1 MKTSWKIMKVGGRG
15 VDKCG
20 SQQQPCSVLVQKF
33 SCLLDQTCAVRHVG
47 PNAKLLGCLFRM
59 ADPLPHHLI
68 LTSLYHKKPL
78 QNTTAEPEIPLQTY
92 QSKNATIPYQY
103 QFSRAKL
110 QPLAA
115 HLQIFATSWVLLN
128 ASPFVVDHLGASTRF
143 HQGVRTQKEENQG
156 KPLAATHG
164 APKDP
169 PWNAIGTPWD
179 PGMWA
184 MGPLDQRQTPSVALR
199 CVSFLW
205 IFIHWKISSMWDIHG
220 FSWIWPIGFDLSQT
234 YMMDTGLEEYFCLW

>member
-1 MKTSWKIMKVGGRG
+1 MKNH
-15 VDKCG
+15 D
-20 SQQQPCSVLVQKF
+20 SVLVQNF

-92 QSKNATIPYQY
+92 QSKKAKIPYQY

-115 HLQIFATSWVLLN
+115 HLQIFATSWVLRALLPHFWWI
-128 ASPFVVDHLGASTRF
+128 SELPPDSTRAAPRKRRTRAN
-143 HQGVRTQKEENQG
+143 HLRPPMVRPK
-156 KPLAATHG
+156 THLKQRHSMW
-164 APKDP
+164 P
-169 PWNAIGTPWD
+169 PWD

-184 MGPLDQRQTPSVALR
+184 MGPLDQRQTLVALR
-199 CVSFLW
+199 CVRRQFDRW

-234 YMMDTGLEEYFCLW
+234 YIMDTGLEEYFCLW

>member
-1 MKTSWKIMKVGGRG
+1 MKVGGRG

-199 CVSFLW
+199 QFFVDIHPLKNIFNVGHSW
-205 IFIHWKISSMWDIHG
+205 IFMDLTYR
-220 FSWIWPIGFDLSQT
+220 FWPIPNLYDGYWFGRIFLP
-234 YMMDTGLEEYFCLW
+234 MVAMVG